1 MPRPV
6 HLGEFE
12 LFVLSGLLMIEDSP
26 SALRLREELHRLT
39 GRWVSRGALY
49 RTLDRLEQKGYVATG
64 VEKGGAGRHGHLR
77 RLFTVTRAGKAALR
91 ASRDAMMRMWHEVAG
106 ALR

>member
-1 MPRPV
+1 VPRPV

-12 LFVLSGLLMIEDSP
+12 LFVLSGLLMIEDGP

-49 RTLDRLEQKGYVATG
+49 RTLDRLEQKGYVASG
-64 VEKGGAGRHGHLR
+64 VEQGGPGRHGHLR
-77 RLFTVTRAGKAALR
+77 RLFTVTKTGKAALR
-91 ASRDAMMRMWHEVAG
+91 ASRNAMMRMWDEVAEV
-106 ALR
+106 LQ